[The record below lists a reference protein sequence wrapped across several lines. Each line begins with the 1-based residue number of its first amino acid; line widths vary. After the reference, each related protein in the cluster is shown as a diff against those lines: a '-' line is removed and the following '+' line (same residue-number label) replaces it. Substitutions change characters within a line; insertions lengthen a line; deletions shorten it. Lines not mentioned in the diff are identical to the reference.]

1 MFSYLKG
8 TLAEVESPQ
17 RITLDVN
24 GIGYSVIVPTS
35 LIPNLPSKGAKIKLY
50 VYLAVRQDGLELYG
64 FIDKEERI
72 LFEKLISVSGI
83 GPKGA
88 ISMLSVLTSTQLA
101 LAIATGDIKTLSTAP
116 GVGKKTSQ
124 RIILELKEKID
135 REFLSNSKPSY
146 DESTTANGPM
156 KEAMQALIALGYQ
169 ANDAQRALDLVNNPD
184 EDTSTLVRLAL
195 KALDKR

>member
-1 MFSYLKG
+1 M
-8 TLAEVESPQ
+8 ESQ
-17 RITLDVN
+17 QQIILDVN

-35 LIPNLPSKGAKIKLY
+35 LIPNLPSKGTEIKLY

-88 ISMLSVLTSTQLA
+88 ISMLSVLTPTQLA

-135 REFLSNSKPSY
+135 KAFLSNSKPSY
-146 DESTTANGPM
+146 DELIVADGPM
-156 KEAMQALIALGYQ
+156 KEAIQALIALGYQ
-169 ANDAQRALDLVNNPD
+169 ANDARRALDSVDSPN